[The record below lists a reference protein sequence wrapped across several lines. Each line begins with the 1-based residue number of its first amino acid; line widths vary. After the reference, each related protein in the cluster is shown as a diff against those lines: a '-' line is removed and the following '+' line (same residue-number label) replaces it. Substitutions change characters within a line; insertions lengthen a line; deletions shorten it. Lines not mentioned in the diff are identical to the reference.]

1 MIKNIFILSLII
13 LGSLVSTFAQTET
26 ISLCND
32 PVFEKTVDEY
42 ISRTVPIISC
52 QELDELEEK
61 SVMIFDTRESN
72 EYNTSH
78 IRNAVHLGYDNP
90 KLDKLA
96 SIDKDQPIVVYCS
109 IGYRSEK
116 IGEQLQEM
124 GFTDVRNLYG
134 SIFEWVNQGK
144 AVVNGK
150 NQAVKS
156 VHTYNKKWS
165 KWVNNEEMQL
175 IYE

>member
-1 MIKNIFILSLII
+1 MIKNILLSGLFMMAC
-13 LGSLVSTFAQTET
+13 LVTGFGQTEA

-52 QELDELEEK
+52 QELEASEEDI
-61 SVMIFDTRESN
+61 MIFDTRESN

-90 KLDKLA
+90 KMDKLS

-124 GFTDVRNLYG
+124 GFTNVRNLYG

-144 AVVNGK
+144 PVVNGK
-150 NQAVKS
+150 NQAVNS

-165 KWVNNEEMQL
+165 KWVNNEEMNL
-175 IYE
+175 IY

>member
-1 MIKNIFILSLII
+1 MLKNILISSIIILASVLSLF
-13 LGSLVSTFAQTET
+13 GQTEA
-26 ISLCND
+26 ISLCTD

-52 QELDELEEK
+52 QELEEEK
-61 SVMIFDTRESN
+61 EDVLIFDIRESN

-78 IRNAVHLGYDNP
+78 IRDAVHLGYDNP
-90 KLDKLA
+90 KMQKLEDV
-96 SIDKDQPIVVYCS
+96 DKDQPIVVYCS

-116 IGEQLQEM
+116 LGEQLQEM
-124 GFTDVRNLYG
+124 GFTNVRNLYG

-144 AVVNGK
+144 PVVNGK

-165 KWVNNEEMQL
+165 KWVNNEDVKL
-175 IYE
+175 VY